1 MKILEL
7 LNRKLQILS
16 AVVERYVLTGDPVG
30 SKIVCEDLE
39 LSFSSA
45 TIRSEMADLV
55 DFGYLSQ
62 PHISAGRVPSHQ
74 GYRLYI
80 NRLMPKKP
88 LPMEE
93 KNLIN
98 GMLSPS
104 SIDPESLLNAASK
117 VLSDI
122 TNFTAVITTPPGNES
137 RVRDIQFVKV
147 GRRTAMIVL
156 MASNGIIKNKLFK
169 CEYDLNFDIL
179 RMFSEILNEKFRGE
193 LLKSI
198 TPEYV
203 NFLVGNDEEIA
214 LLLLPVID
222 VLMKAAKEACEVEVK
237 IHGQKNLL
245 SIPGITP
252 ETVINIF
259 DFLEN
264 HEKVLDL
271 LNLADNG
278 INFIVGEENIH
289 TELKN
294 ASVVSTH
301 YNVGGKSGAIGIIGP
316 TRMDYGSVAAQL
328 QYVAALVGV
337 LLGRILEN

>member
-1 MKILEL
+1 M
-7 LNRKLQILS
+7 S
-16 AVVERYVLTGDPVG
+16 AVVERYVTTGEPVG
-30 SKIVCEDLE
+30 SKVVCEDLE
-39 LSFSSA
+39 LSFSPA

-55 DFGYLSQ
+55 DFGYLFQ
-62 PHISAGRVPSHQ
+62 PHISAGRVPSHR

-80 NRLMPKKP
+80 NKLMTEKP
-88 LPMEE
+88 LSAEE

-98 GMLSPS
+98 GMLSFS
-104 SIDPESLLNAASK
+104 CVDPESLLSAAAK

-122 TNFTAVITTPPGNES
+122 TNFTSVITTPPSNES
-137 RVRDIQFVKV
+137 RVRDIQFVKI
-147 GRRTAMIVL
+147 GRRSAMIVL
-156 MASNGIIKNKLFK
+156 MTSNGMIKNKLFR
-169 CEYDLNFDIL
+169 CEYDLNPDIL

-198 TPEYV
+198 TPELV
-203 NFLVGNDEEIA
+203 NFLVGNNEEIA

-222 VLMKAAKEACEVEVK
+222 VLMKAAKEACEVEIK

-259 DFLEN
+259 DFLESR
-264 HEKVLDL
+264 EKVLGL
-271 LNLADNG
+271 LNLTDKG
-278 INFIVGEENIH
+278 INFIVGEENVY

-294 ASVVSTH
+294 ASVVSAH
-301 YNVGGKSGAIGIIGP
+301 YNIGGKSGAIGIIGP

-328 QYVAALVGV
+328 QYVAVLAGA